1 MARVFIALGANLPSL
16 AGVPEVT
23 LRAAAGR
30 LEQAGKIRRRS
41 SLYRTTPVGY
51 AAQPDFVNAVVELET
66 ELGPRQLLRELL
78 AIEQEFGRDR
88 AGAIKDGPR
97 TLDLDLLLYD
107 QLAIDELDL
116 VVPHPRLTER
126 AFVLIPLCEIAP
138 DVIPAGQTLTVAQ
151 ALKRIQPKREGEAE
165 TVRKIPW
172 SEWDRW
178 RP

>member
-1 MARVFIALGANLPSL
+1 L

-23 LRAAAGR
+23 LTSAAGR
-30 LEQAGKIRRRS
+30 LERAGKVQRRS

-66 ELGPRQLLRELL
+66 ELGPQELL
-78 AIEQEFGRDR
+78 GELMAIEQEFGRER

-97 TLDLDLLLYD
+97 TLDLDLLLYGE
-107 QLAIDELDL
+107 QAIREPEL

-138 DVIPAGQTLTVAQ
+138 GVIPAGQTLTAAQ
-151 ALKRIQPKREGEAE
+151 ALSRIQPKREGDAE
-165 TVRKIPW
+165 TVRRIPW
-172 SEWDRW
+172 GEWDHW